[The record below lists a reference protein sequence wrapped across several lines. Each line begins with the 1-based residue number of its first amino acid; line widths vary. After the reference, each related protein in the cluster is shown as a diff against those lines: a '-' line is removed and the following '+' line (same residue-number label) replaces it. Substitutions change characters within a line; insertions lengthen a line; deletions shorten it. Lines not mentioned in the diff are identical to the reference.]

1 MFSRKFIELITL
13 YRKLYMDATLL
24 KNNYNLS
31 HTKDIKFNLDKNKDD
46 MLLRDIYSDFM
57 DYYDSWYITYKIKN
71 TI

>member
-1 MFSRKFIELITL
+1 
-13 YRKLYMDATLL
+13 MDATLL